1 MRISLSTDLAK
12 QAMLNTNVQP
22 IWDEAQIA
30 QTSNATQFLFQTGQS
45 TRSLAQTNLALPG
58 QISAPDHFVLRGFML
73 ALMPRSAA
81 AAGYVATSDSL
92 QDVCDWQRWLHQC
105 IFRFT
110 VNSTNSPVAYGHAAL
125 FPAGIGLD
133 GALSTGGNT
142 TASIVYALGNGQ
154 RQLQNRFGLGADY
167 AEYLQAGE
175 QFRGSFEYPVA
186 CSFSNSFS
194 VRPYLTGF
202 WSQAVR

>member
-1 MRISLSTDLAK
+1 MRISIQSDKGRAAL
-12 QAMLNTNVQP
+12 LNTNVQP
-22 IWDEAQIA
+22 IWDEAQIGLTA
-30 QTSNATQFLFQTGQS
+30 NATQFLFQTGQS

-58 QISAPDHFVLRGFML
+58 QISAPDYFILRGFML
-73 ALMPRSAA
+73 GLMPRSTA

-92 QDVCDWQRWLHQC
+92 QDICDWQRWLWQC

-125 FPAGIGLD
+125 FPAGIGLE
-133 GALSTGGNT
+133 GAITTGGATSSNL
-142 TASIVYALGNGQ
+142 AYIAGNGQ
-154 RQLQNRFGLGADY
+154 RNMTNRFSLGPDY
-167 AEYLQAGE
+167 AELLQAGE

-186 CSFSNSFS
+186 CSFSASFS

-202 WSQAVR
+202 WAQAVR